1 MLGLALRIGFL
12 RMSGCPL
19 DAFRV
24 IPSVLWRH
32 LRSAAPAIQFFNKFA
47 FEIRSHGIGL
57 LDHRFRFTKQL
68 ETATIA

>member
-1 MLGLALRIGFL
+1 
-12 RMSGCPL
+12 MSGCLL

-24 IPSVLWRH
+24 ISSVLWRH
-32 LRSAAPAIQFFNKFA
+32 LGSATAIQFFNKFA
-47 FEIRSHGIGL
+47 FEIRSRGIGL